1 MAANQSARPLR
12 RSAPKPA
19 PKPTQLRVVRP
30 DDRVRTVGAIS
41 TAVAGFFFLVMFALA
56 GLHAVVV
63 QTQSELDDVNSD
75 IAALEELRVNTLAE
89 RAWAESPV
97 GLAAIATAA
106 GYVQAAEVVNL
117 TLVAPGRLA
126 PPVSAD
132 PFAGGA
138 AG

>member
-19 PKPTQLRVVRP
+19 PKPAQLRVVRP

>member
-1 MAANQSARPLR
+1 MAATQSARSLR

-30 DDRVRTVGAIS
+30 DDRVRTVGAIG

-89 RAWAESPV
+89 RAWAESPEC
-97 GLAAIATAA
+97 II
-106 GYVQAAEVVNL
+106 
-117 TLVAPGRLA
+117 
-126 PPVSAD
+126 
-132 PFAGGA
+132 
-138 AG
+138 

>member
-1 MAANQSARPLR
+1 MAANQSARSLR

-19 PKPTQLRVVRP
+19 PKPAQLRVVRP

>member
-19 PKPTQLRVVRP
+19 AKPTQLRVVRS

-41 TAVAGFFFLVMFALA
+41 SAVAGFFFLVMFALA

>member
-19 PKPTQLRVVRP
+19 PKPTQLRVVRS

-41 TAVAGFFFLVMFALA
+41 SAVAGFFFLVMFALA